1 MAVVKVVVEGGPSGR
16 ETQFV
21 DIKLKVPP
29 LHQFLIALI
38 SMSTKVIP

>member
-21 DIKLKVPP
+21 DIKLE
-29 LHQFLIALI
+29 FLSQYKLL
-38 SMSTKVIP
+38 TLKRNCY